1 MSTDKRVEVIRE
13 GIMVRLDI
21 SRNVF
26 RDAKVLCR
34 ASIRGRSRQPTSGS
48 RNTPACGHS
57 TLDNDLTRIRRAFH
71 VVASTGRLPALMR
84 EAFVPRLGGDSDPA
98 QRRFIGWIEEV
109 DTGRELHF
117 KSTDELLTFLAKCL
131 EATRRPDRPSTGGRD
146 EP

>member
-1 MSTDKRVEVIRE
+1 
-13 GIMVRLDI
+13 
-21 SRNVF
+21 
-26 RDAKVLCR
+26 
-34 ASIRGRSRQPTSGS
+34 
-48 RNTPACGHS
+48 
-57 TLDNDLTRIRRAFH
+57 
-71 VVASTGRLPALMR
+71 MR
-84 EAFVPRLGGDSDPA
+84 EAFVLRLGGDSDPA